1 MTESPDLRLAFPAHV
16 DDAGI
21 LTPDDPAKWRATLLG
36 RFRGKAVWI
45 EIGRPKLK
53 RSDQQNRYYW
63 SCVVPIFSECS
74 GYEKDE
80 AHDLLKSKFLR
91 VERVLPSGEIM
102 ERVRSTTELTVQE
115 FTEYVERCVRFC
127 DSQDWR
133 MPPMD
138 DAAVSL

>member
-1 MTESPDLRLAFPAHV
+1 MSESPDLRLTFPAKV
-16 DDAGI
+16 DDAGMLI
-21 LTPDDPAKWRATLLG
+21 PDDPRKWRATLLG

-45 EIGRPKLK
+45 EIGRPKIK
-53 RSDQQNRYYW
+53 RSDAQNRYYW

-138 DAAVSL
+138 DVAVSL